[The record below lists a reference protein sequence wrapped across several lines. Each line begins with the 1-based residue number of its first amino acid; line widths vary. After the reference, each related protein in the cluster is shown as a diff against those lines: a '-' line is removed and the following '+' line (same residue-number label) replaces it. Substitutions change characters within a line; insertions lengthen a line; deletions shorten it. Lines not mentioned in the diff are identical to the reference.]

1 VTSANACTPVTA
13 VGLDRTT
20 FNHNIA
26 GIFMPCA
33 ANARAALAA
42 VSIQRTEAAD
52 GQGPVVVGLF
62 HTGVFRAAAQGI
74 RVRACNDQL
83 HIAADRNSRAG
94 SIDIDIR
101 QCDFCSGRI
110 TTLDGQGVGRRA
122 AVRCDIQITTLL
134 GFIIALLGIL
144 FAIIP
149 NIDCDAAVLEI
160 HLILRFCHHIVL
172 FVQHAHR
179 VFGGGALLEQ
189 GIGACGQSRGG
200 KAEHHACCQR
210 SGSCPPGQNIS
221 FHRGSSF
228 AKIITGGGYA
238 LRYFDYLTL
247 YRILEANLRE
257 SP

>member
-1 VTSANACTPVTA
+1 MV
-13 VGLDRTT
+13 
-20 FNHNIA
+20 
-26 GIFMPCA
+26 
-33 ANARAALAA
+33 RAALQDILA
-42 VSIQRTEAAD
+42 
-52 GQGPVVVGLF
+52 F
-62 HTGVFRAAAQGI
+62 
-74 RVRACNDQL
+74 NDQL

-101 QCDFCSGRI
+101 QCDFCTSGAA
-110 TTLDGQGVGRRA
+110 LDGQGVGRRA

-160 HLILRFCHHIVL
+160 HLILRFCHHTVL

-179 VFGGGALLEQ
+179 ALGGGALLEQ

-221 FHRGSSF
+221 FHRVPPLRKLLRGGVC
-228 AKIITGGGYA
+228 ITV
-238 LRYFDYLTL
+238 L
-247 YRILEANLRE
+247 
-257 SP
+257 

>member
-1 VTSANACTPVTA
+1 MQRHFCCR
-13 VGLDRTT
+13 G
-20 FNHNIA
+20 
-26 GIFMPCA
+26 A
-33 ANARAALAA
+33 A
-42 VSIQRTEAAD
+42 
-52 GQGPVVVGLF
+52 F
-62 HTGVFRAAAQGI
+62 
-74 RVRACNDQL
+74 
-83 HIAADRNSRAG
+83 
-94 SIDIDIR
+94 
-101 QCDFCSGRI
+101 
-110 TTLDGQGVGRRA
+110 DGQGVGRPA

-179 VFGGGALLEQ
+179 AFGGGALLEQ

-200 KAEHHACCQR
+200 KAEHHARCQR
-210 SGSCPPGQNIS
+210 SGSCPPDKFALFHGTTS
-221 FHRGSSF
+221 FFPSHF
-228 AKIITGGGYA
+228 YGGGYI
-238 LRYFDYLTL
+238 LQYLDYFTL